1 MTPSPVALWLDRGL
15 PRPGFILV
23 CGFISASICVG
34 FLLLFGDMGQG
45 KSTPLSA
52 TLDHWKEVR
61 GRGFDLSV
69 NVKKGPWQT
78 FCSAEWPAFGVD
90 WPVDGSFDLN
100 VISKVF
106 SRVFESRTGHPDQQ
120 PYILVWQDLAKRPP
134 SWVRPFLP
142 PSNQSQVL
150 VSQVREDPQKAPLR
164 DSQTDLLLLDSPP
177 PYPPSLL
184 ALFLF

>member
-69 NVKKGPWQT
+69 NVKKRVPGRLSVLPSGPL
-78 FCSAEWPAFGVD
+78 SVLIG
-90 WPVDGSFDLN
+90 
-100 VISKVF
+100 
-106 SRVFESRTGHPDQQ
+106 
-120 PYILVWQDLAKRPP
+120 
-134 SWVRPFLP
+134 
-142 PSNQSQVL
+142 QSMVL
-150 VSQVREDPQKAPLR
+150 LI
-164 DSQTDLLLLDSPP
+164 
-177 PYPPSLL
+177 
-184 ALFLF
+184 